1 MKMGPLEDFAFD
13 SVLDKFDRIGIAYSG
28 GLDSTV
34 LLHLLTQKKEFK
46 DKIDAI
52 HVNHSISRDSNKWEE
67 FCRENAKQLDVDFFS
82 YKVDGKNL
90 SEADL
95 RILRYQKFKE
105 EWARYLN
112 NNILLTAHH
121 ADDQAETIF
130 FRFMRGTGLN
140 GLKGI
145 PAWGY
150 TGRSDDDY
158 KVKLHRPLLNVHKK
172 EIYEYARNNK
182 LKWVEDESNK
192 DINISRNFIRNKLLP
207 IIKEEWPYVEKSIL
221 HLSSDAIR
229 SNKILQS
236 VAREDMEK
244 IRCDKGSELKYFNL
258 RKFRALSAER
268 AQNLLYYIINV
279 ECGLVGNSSYLKEVY
294 RTLIHSNNLDKID
307 FPFRLKDDLSLMRL
321 KVRTGPDLTDGD
333 IFFINDTAGILDYF
347 YDLTWDLNS
356 KVEIPTGFL
365 DVEKVK
371 GEGIDKIYLDQQIYI
386 KGRVGGE
393 RCKPFGRHKSQKLKK
408 LFQEYE
414 IPVWQ
419 RNRLPLI
426 YIGEKLAAVGDLWVC
441 DEFHTKPNKQGISI
455 NWTDNL
461 TI

>member
-1 MKMGPLEDFAFD
+1 MGLEEISFD
-13 SVLDKFDRIGIAYSG
+13 ESIKTFDRIGVAYSG

-52 HVNHSISRDSNKWEE
+52 HVNHSISQDSDKWEE

-95 RILRYQKFKE
+95 RILRYKKFKE

-158 KVKLHRPLLNVHKK
+158 KVVLHRPLLNVHKK
-172 EIYEYARNNK
+172 ELYEYARNNK

-207 IIKEEWPYVEKSIL
+207 IIKEEWPYLEKSIL

-244 IRCDKGSELKYFNL
+244 IRCHPDKSPFFNL

-294 RTLIHSNNLDKID
+294 RTLINSNNLDKINY
-307 FPFRLKDDLSLMRL
+307 PFRLKDDLKLMTL
-321 KVRTGPDLTDGD
+321 KVLTGPDLTNGD
-333 IFFINDTAGILDYF
+333 IFFISDMEGTLDYF
-347 YDLTWDLNS
+347 YALTWDLNS